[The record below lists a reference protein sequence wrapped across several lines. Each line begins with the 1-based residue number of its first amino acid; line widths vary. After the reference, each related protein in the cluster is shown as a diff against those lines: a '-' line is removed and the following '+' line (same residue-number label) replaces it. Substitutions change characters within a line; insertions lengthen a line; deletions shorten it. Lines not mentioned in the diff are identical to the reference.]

1 GKSYRLFGSGETRFL
16 SPDSAFGSGGTYQS
30 IIDEMEKEKI
40 GDLNNLIYGKKGF
53 DHWID
58 YNNKKKDETEL
69 RIEKSEKMYSDFGL
83 TAISTSKKASRRTKK
98 AKRKSTTLRDY
109 QPTTNSQK
117 RARVEKQNEIVAL
130 YDRFNAYKRKIKELE
145 DQKEEAM
152 DLIAKYQIRLDSY
165 KRAFGYYPMSY
176 TEKDGLYLFEDSTTF
191 DLYTQEFTFPASLDT
206 VPFEVKLLAI
216 PNSALSKNA
225 DEVMLHINLMDAKP
239 NYNARIQLALN
250 DVFSSDSFVLN
261 QPLFTDDDSLSIH
274 MFLEGLL
281 DKNVDFNINAF
292 GDGIGVKKGV
302 NIVKNL
308 NAVEEKTYPGAN
320 TEEQNKA
327 RDGQDY
333 KELRRSEL
341 TVNLNRSI
349 DLEVHSYTD
358 PVASNLKVIDEE
370 IENQT
375 RKTNASK
382 NDVLSAMRTI
392 EILKKLKSEINVY
405 AGHYLTRSEAKI
417 VIDRFNKELSKTKV
431 LVANEYIKIS
441 L

>member
-1 GKSYRLFGSGETRFL
+1 
-16 SPDSAFGSGGTYQS
+16 
-30 IIDEMEKEKI
+30 
-40 GDLNNLIYGKKGF
+40 
-53 DHWID
+53 
-58 YNNKKKDETEL
+58 
-69 RIEKSEKMYSDFGL
+69 
-83 TAISTSKKASRRTKK
+83 
-98 AKRKSTTLRDY
+98 
-109 QPTTNSQK
+109 
-117 RARVEKQNEIVAL
+117 
-130 YDRFNAYKRKIKELE
+130 
-145 DQKEEAM
+145 
-152 DLIAKYQIRLDSY
+152 
-165 KRAFGYYPMSY
+165 
-176 TEKDGLYLFEDSTTF
+176 
-191 DLYTQEFTFPASLDT
+191 
-206 VPFEVKLLAI
+206 
-216 PNSALSKNA
+216 
-225 DEVMLHINLMDAKP
+225 
-239 NYNARIQLALN
+239 
-250 DVFSSDSFVLN
+250 LN

-274 MFLEGLL
+274 LFLEGLL
-281 DKNVDFNINAF
+281 DKKVDFIIRAF

-320 TEEQNKA
+320 AEEQNKA

-333 KELRRSEL
+333 KELRRCEL

-405 AGHYLTRSEAKI
+405 AGHYLTRSEAKV

-431 LVANEYIKIS
+431 LVANEYIKTS